1 MKKALLVVAHGSR
14 REASNDEVRALAAR
28 LSELP
33 DNGYDSV
40 TAAFLELA
48 EPLIPDGVVDAVD
61 AGAEEVVVL
70 PYFLSAGRHVA
81 TDIPEE
87 VDKAVKL
94 RPKASIRIAP
104 YVGSMAAMT
113 DLMMRTASTSYC
125 KDNPNC
131 KLGAEAGL
139 FTVCTGEC
147 D

>member
-1 MKKALLVVAHGSR
+1 MKKALVVVAHGSR
-14 REASNDEVRALAAR
+14 REASNDEVRALASR
-28 LSELP
+28 LADMP
-33 DNGYDSV
+33 DTGYDSV

-61 AGAEEVVVL
+61 DGAGEVVVL

-81 TDIPEE
+81 RDIPAE
-87 VDKAVKL
+87 VEKAARL
-94 RPKASIRIAP
+94 RPDAHIRIAP
-104 YVGSMAAMT
+104 YVGSMNDMT
-113 DLMMRTASTSYC
+113 GLMMRTAATSYC

-131 KLGAEAGL
+131 KLGDKADE

>member
-14 REASNDEVRALAAR
+14 REASNDEVRALAQR
-28 LSELP
+28 LSALP
-33 DNGYDSV
+33 DNEYDSV

-48 EPLIPDGVVDAVD
+48 EPLIPDGVVNAVD
-61 AGAEEVVVL
+61 EGAQEVVVL

-81 TDIPEE
+81 SDIPAE
-87 VDKAVKL
+87 VEKAVKL
-94 RPKASIRIAP
+94 RPKANIRIAP

-113 DLMMRTASTSYC
+113 DLMMRTSSTSYC
-125 KDNPNC
+125 KDNPKC
-131 KLGAEAGL
+131 KLGDKAGP